1 MDATTTTTTT
11 AQEGSSPRL
20 IHDNS
25 AAKAF
30 ERQLVAAYQQFSQ
43 QGAAG
48 LDALEALYDPYVVF
62 RDPLRTLH
70 GRDPLIDLH
79 RRLAARFASV
89 RVGITT
95 MALCENTLF
104 VAWTMTL
111 LPRRSPLPIVIEG
124 ASQAH
129 VRDGKIVY
137 QRDYWDVMGSVAHS
151 LPWVGALYER
161 TVALLGG

>member
-1 MDATTTTTTT
+1 MDAATTNADEPSTT
-11 AQEGSSPRL
+11 RF
-20 IHDNS
+20 IHDNG
-25 AAKAF
+25 AARAF
-30 ERQLVAAYQQFSQ
+30 ERQLVAAYQQFSH

-70 GRDPLIDLH
+70 GRDALLDLH
-79 RRLAARFASV
+79 RRLAKRFASV

-111 LPRRSPLPIVIEG
+111 LPRRSPLPLVIEG
-124 ASQAH
+124 ASQAQ

-151 LPWVGALYER
+151 LPWVGTLYER
-161 TVALLGG
+161 AVGMLGG